1 MNMKIYEYVHRDSL
15 IHRLDPRSKLV
26 WLVTFSALVFMASD
40 AQSTVFLLVLTL
52 LVALAAKLPKKQ
64 LWNNTKIFV
73 ILMPVAYILLYFLLL
88 GINVEAFVGGLVF
101 SAKFLVL
108 IFSAVIFTMTTSAR
122 DLLLALTKL
131 KVPYSFAFMLTIA
144 IRFIPVISNEI
155 NNVINAQR
163 ARAYELNFSF
173 KSPLRSVQNFI
184 PIIIPVLML
193 LLKRSHELSLSID
206 SRAFRANKMT
216 YPERLKFGLEDC
228 LFLLFIVIVS
238 GILFV

>member
-1 MNMKIYEYVHRDSL
+1 MKIYEYVHRDSL

-26 WLVTFSALVFMASD
+26 WLVVFSALVFMIPD
-40 AQSTVFLLVLTL
+40 TQSTVLLLILTL

-64 LWNNTKIFV
+64 LWSNTKIFV
-73 ILMPVAYILLYFLLL
+73 VLMPVGYILLYFLLL
-88 GINVEAFVGGLVF
+88 GITMGAFVGGLVF

-122 DLLLALTKL
+122 DLLLALTKFR
-131 KVPYSFAFMLTIA
+131 VPYSFAFMLTIA

-163 ARAYELNFSF
+163 ARAYEINFSF
-173 KSPLRSVQNFI
+173 IHPVKSVQNFI

-206 SRAFRANKMT
+206 SRAFRANKKMT
-216 YPERLKFGLEDC
+216 YPKKLKFGLEDC
-228 LFLLFIVIVS
+228 LFLFSIAVVFWI
-238 GILFV
+238 ILV